1 MRQTPQENPANSHPH
16 TTQTH
21 VPNRLFARIEFKHVR
36 IQRVTLLLPVPG
48 EMNAEKEGFAG
59 DVSISLGFNSHPRLF
74 SINLQPLGEP
84 PV

>member
-1 MRQTPQENPANSHPH
+1 MSE
-16 TTQTH
+16 
-21 VPNRLFARIEFKHVR
+21 FAA
-36 IQRVTLLLPVPG
+36 TCAG

-74 SINLQPLGEP
+74 SINLRSLGEP